1 MIQCR
6 GNSSFSDLSEAAGTC
21 HRRETSPWINRS
33 QPEKLEQF
41 MQWGNLW
48 EYEPKKGFSNGR
60 EKDADAVKSG

>member
-1 MIQCR
+1 
-6 GNSSFSDLSEAAGTC
+6 
-21 HRRETSPWINRS
+21 
-33 QPEKLEQF
+33 